1 MSDWQLQQEY
11 LDVQFELSEKQTK
24 YNTSTF
30 NTASPINNYAT
41 VASYFIPNLGTYN
54 LAVQSTISASE
65 GIKLKDDIATLSERL
80 NELGLEMSKRG
91 IYSPWLIFT
100 HHSKSRTAWALIN
113 VFLGKERLV

>member
-1 MSDWQLQQEY
+1 MFLLVGCYTFKPVSKMSDWQLQQEY

-91 IYSPWLIFT
+91 IYSP
-100 HHSKSRTAWALIN
+100 
-113 VFLGKERLV
+113 